1 MALVTSAA
9 ASLKNTWGFSPQSI
23 PGLQLWL
30 DGSDSNSIT
39 GTSSVTAWRN
49 KGAAG
54 GSASTTNG
62 TISSSGSI
70 NSRSA
75 LSIGT
80 NARMTIPSLTFAQ
93 TSRTVFVVAT
103 LGGSSGTIY
112 DFLDGTTSSVDLVFF
127 TFGTG
132 IFMGLVGVTATL
144 QATFPSGS
152 FNASS
157 IICGVSTPA
166 SNRGLYVNGTALSL
180 SVNSAS
186 PNGTGTF
193 ATQVTGSASNESPY
207 TLGELLFF
215 DGALTTQQQQQV
227 EGYLAAKWGLK
238 ANLPATHP
246 YSATAS
252 VPFNRPFYPT
262 DISGCTLWMDA
273 ADRSSMTFSSG
284 SNISRWN
291 DKSGRGNDF
300 TVTEGTP
307 VLSTTTIG
315 NPGVFLPSNSQMQ
328 SVSNAAVNGG
338 GSRTSFFVADTPNGN
353 EVQIGTGN
361 IGPSK
366 FSFGFDFNRATDP
379 NSNFMF
385 SPYVLGTD
393 ILFLTTPKSS
403 LLTTTNI
410 GFAAYNSN
418 TTIMSGNLNFSNVD
432 SNVTQTLTT
441 AAGPWWMGDR
451 PGGAE
456 TTTGFSGKTARN
468 GWICE
473 FIEYSGVLTTQQRQ
487 QVESY
492 LSWKWNT
499 TTSLPF
505 PAGHPGRLLPA
516 FSTGFTPKSI
526 TGLWSW
532 LDAADTSTLV
542 TSGGFLTQWKDKSGT
557 NNHFDVV
564 NANTFVVSNDNAAGY
579 PSVVNLPNGTFSQ
592 MSSTSN
598 ITITSNFYFF
608 GVTKITGFNTFMGYL
623 TGAADYA
630 LRIWNNGTWIL
641 DTSGGPGTGA
651 IGFFPVATLN
661 GYNPPKNYSPTA
673 FENSS
678 PGVSGVTGAYNI
690 FGSPFGPTNVNTK
703 IFIAGTSIG
712 RAVDG
717 NFLEFLYF
725 TQLPTLAQRQ
735 QVEGYLA
742 WKWGLQRSLPST
754 HAYAKF
760 SP

>member
-30 DGSDSNSIT
+30 DALDSNSIT

-80 NARMTIPSLTFAQ
+80 NAKMTVPSLTFAQ

-166 SNRGLYVNGTALSL
+166 SDRGLYVNGTALSL

-193 ATQVTGSASNESPY
+193 ATQVTGSATNESPY

-215 DGALTTQQQQQV
+215 DGAITRQQQQQV
-227 EGYLAAKWGLK
+227 EGYLAAKWGLQ

-262 DISGCTLWMDA
+262 DIPGCTLWMDA

-284 SNISRWN
+284 SNISRWK
-291 DKSGRGNDF
+291 DKSGQGNDF

-315 NPGVFLPSNSQMQ
+315 NPGVFLPALSQMQ
-328 SVSNAAVNGG
+328 SVSNAAENGAA
-338 GSRTSFFVADTPNGN
+338 SRTSFFVADTPGGGGK
-353 EVQIGTGN
+353 QTQMGTGQIN
-361 IGPSK
+361 STGAVW
-366 FSFGFDFNRATDP
+366 GFHFDRMGTTTP
-379 NSNFMF
+379 TSNFMF
-385 SPYVLGTD
+385 SPYTWGND
-393 ILFLTTPKSS
+393 IFFATTPLSALTTS
-403 LLTTTNI
+403 TNI
-410 GFAAYNSN
+410 GFGAYNSN
-418 TTIMSGNLNFSNVD
+418 TTTMTGNLNFSNSD
-432 SNVTQTLTT
+432 SNKTITPNT

-451 PGGAE
+451 PNGGF
-456 TTTGFSGKTARN
+456 TTGTGGTTAGN
-468 GWICE
+468 SWICE
-473 FIEYSGVLTTQQRQ
+473 FIQYSGVLTTQQRQ

-505 PAGHPGRLLPA
+505 PAGHPGKLLPA
-516 FSTGFTPKSI
+516 FSTNFTPKSI
-526 TGLWSW
+526 TGCTLWM
-532 LDAADTSTLV
+532 DGADRSSMVFSGTTV
-542 TSGGFLTQWKDKSGT
+542 TTWNDKSGNGLHGTATGTPTYTANALNGLGAPALNSNANFFKTPTFIISPTVGTPSIFMIMNQTAWGSGNSDFFQST
-557 NNHFDVV
+557 NSWQRLDFFGQGNAFNVAVTMNNAGPTVISATTTSNNPTLLSFVV
-564 NANTFVVSNDNAAGY
+564 NTASGGVGFA
-579 PSVVNLPNGTFSQ
+579 NGTFT
-592 MSSTSN
+592 ST
-598 ITITSNFYFF
+598 
-608 GVTKITGFNTFMGYL
+608 V
-623 TGAADYA
+623 
-630 LRIWNNGTWIL
+630 GTAGGL
-641 DTSGGPGTGA
+641 LVQTDTYSIGGGPGF
-651 IGFFPVATLN
+651 IGFIYELIVFNNT
-661 GYNPPKNYSPTA
+661 
-673 FENSS
+673 
-678 PGVSGVTGAYNI
+678 VS
-690 FGSPFGPTNVNTK
+690 
-703 IFIAGTSIG
+703 TS
-712 RAVDG
+712 
-717 NFLEFLYF
+717 
-725 TQLPTLAQRQ
+725 QRQ